1 MENDMI
7 EAGDEVR
14 LTGEALA
21 VADNELRKAIQSG
34 ADTAE
39 VCGRFIEAAIDHV
52 RSLSASSLNVEA
64 FNCAI
69 TALLTLEV
77 YNVASHCNAECRLR
91 LLFPAVDNFMSLA
104 ETMPQLD
111 EIDTDGHRAMI
122 LSYLASLIYYNYTV
136 ANEETPDA
144 DILPE
149 VYVFLRSIMPHGVI
163 QSPVIN
169 VGGES
174 LDPSAPAP
182 ILGDII
188 SRTAAM
194 GLYA

>member
-21 VADNELRKAIQSG
+21 LADNELRKTIQSG

-52 RSLSASSLNVEA
+52 RSLSAASLNVEA

-77 YNVASHCNAECRLR
+77 YKVASHCNADCRLR
-91 LLFPAVDNFMSLA
+91 LLFPAVDNFMSRLFHLK
-104 ETMPQLD
+104 M
-111 EIDTDGHRAMI
+111 
-122 LSYLASLIYYNYTV
+122 SCAS
-136 ANEETPDA
+136 EK
-144 DILPE
+144 
-149 VYVFLRSIMPHGVI
+149 
-163 QSPVIN
+163 PVI
-169 VGGES
+169 
-174 LDPSAPAP
+174 L
-182 ILGDII
+182 
-188 SRTAAM
+188 
-194 GLYA
+194 

>member
-1 MENDMI
+1 M

-14 LTGEALA
+14 LTGDSLAL
-21 VADNELRKAIQSG
+21 ADNELRKAIQSG
-34 ADTAE
+34 ADVVA
-39 VCGRFIEAAIDHV
+39 VCDRFITAAIDHV
-52 RSLSASSLNVEA
+52 RSLSDASFNIES
-64 FNCAI
+64 FNCAV

-77 YNVASHCNAECRLR
+77 YKVGRRCNADKRLR

-111 EIDTDGHRAMI
+111 EIDADGHRATI
-122 LSYLASLIYYNYTV
+122 LSYLASLIYYNYTL
-136 ANEETPDA
+136 AHEETPDA

-149 VYVFLRSIMPHGVI
+149 VYVFLRSIMPHGII

-169 VGGES
+169 VGGEA
-174 LDPSAPAP
+174 LDPSSPAP